1 MSARSR
7 PPLTSLLR
15 EESGL
20 SLIEI
25 LIAMIVLVVGVLGMV
40 GGFTTARKLDLLS
53 ERRTSMDHRAQLEIE
68 RLQAL
73 ATSSTTYKEL
83 LAMSTTHL
91 PTHSTESANPDHYV
105 NEAGTEYEYTTGTNA
120 TLMSSAKGEIYG
132 SPTGRKCSTE
142 YGACEWT
149 DGNVSGSVYD
159 FVTWDKDKLCA
170 SGKEEEEGKCP
181 KRITVVV
188 TAKATTGYAPTSVRV
203 STLIA
208 ES

>member
-91 PTHSTESANPDHYV
+91 PTHSTESTNPDYHV
-105 NEAGTEYEYTTGTNA
+105 NEAGTEYEYTAGTNA
-120 TLMSSAKGEIYG
+120 KLMTSAKGEIQG
-132 SPTGRKCSTE
+132 SPTGRGCST
-142 YGACEWT
+142 YVGACEWA
-149 DGNVSGSVYD
+149 DGNVSGSLYD
-159 FVTWDKDKLCA
+159 FVTTDVEKLCEA
-170 SGKEEEEGKCP
+170 KPEECP
-181 KRITVVV
+181 RRITVVV

-208 ES
+208 EPG